1 MKGDSP
7 ANAVITKPQRNVMT
21 DMLVC
26 PGVAH
31 KRGGEVLTSG
41 ADARRLASIA
51 TAILPRN
58 WSVMLRVE

>member
-7 ANAVITKPQRNVMT
+7 ANAVIAKPQRNVII

-31 KRGGEVLTSG
+31 KREGEVLTSG
-41 ADARRLASIA
+41 ADARRLASTA
-51 TAILPRN
+51 TAILPRS